1 MSNDTE
7 VGTEPPSAM
16 KNDPKAPLN
25 YPTTCRECVVRS
37 RAWFQPLAKEEVDTV
52 QHYKSEHRVVKA
64 GEDII
69 REGET
74 CKELFTLFDGW
85 AFTYKLLED
94 GRRQILKIHLPGDFL
109 GFQADL
115 EGPNVN
121 STEAL
126 TDTVVCVFPRP
137 NMLHMFE
144 EQPKLGISLVWM
156 TASDQLL
163 THEHLTSMGRR
174 PARDRIAQLLLE
186 IFVRVRDRTGSTEDN
201 IYFPLTQEHLADTTG
216 LTSIHVNRTLKEL
229 RQEGMLDITRRRLTI
244 PDIDRVQAEVGVD
257 LERLIQK
264 QKVI

>member
-1 MSNDTE
+1 MADDSKGVIRGAMS
-7 VGTEPPSAM
+7 
-16 KNDPKAPLN
+16 NDPKAPLN
-25 YPTTCRECVVRS
+25 YPTTCTECVVRS
-37 RAWFQPLAKEEVDTV
+37 RAWFQPLDDDEVDAV

-64 GEDII
+64 GDDII
-69 REGET
+69 REGEP

-85 AFTYKLLED
+85 AFSYKLLSD

-109 GFQADL
+109 GFQAEL
-115 EGPNVN
+115 TGPSVS

-137 NMLHMFE
+137 NMLQMFQ

-163 THEHLTSMGRR
+163 NHEHLTSMGRR
-174 PARDRIAQLLLE
+174 PARDRLAQLLLE
-186 IFVRVRDRTGSTEDN
+186 LFVRVRDRTGSMDDN
-201 IYFPLTQEHLADTTG
+201 IYFPMTQEHLADTTG

-229 RQEGMLDITRRRLTI
+229 RQEGLLDITRRRLTI
-244 PDIDRVQAEVGVD
+244 PDINKVQAEVGVD